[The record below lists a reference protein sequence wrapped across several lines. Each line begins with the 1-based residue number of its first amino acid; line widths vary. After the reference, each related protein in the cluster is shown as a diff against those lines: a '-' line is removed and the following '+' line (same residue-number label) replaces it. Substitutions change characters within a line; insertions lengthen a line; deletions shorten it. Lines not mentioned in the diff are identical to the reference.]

1 MCRAVSFPISG
12 PISAEQ
18 LVARLN
24 GVQLDLSCECWH
36 LEIGDVDDPNLL
48 NSLLFELLIVGCLR
62 SGII

>member
-12 PISAEQ
+12 PINVEQ
-18 LVARLN
+18 LVGRLN
-24 GVQLDLSCECWH
+24 EIQLDPSRKCWN

-62 SGII
+62 EGII